1 MIIQEISFG
10 MSVEVYPSQWRKA
23 SVKGVVG
30 ERESDAEALTQ
41 AKTFLEDWFNK
52 AYSLP
57 PDANKV
63 YTTGG
68 PYEDASKLQ
77 EQADAEWE
85 SFKNDA
91 TEFMKLS
98 PNEEQISTWL
108 KASGWYF
115 SIEAKSFIKQINP
128 EIKL

>member
-63 YTTGG
+63 YTTGDAFNNTVINR
-68 PYEDASKLQ
+68 EDERLNDLIADCTTLDQLAKYKESATKQGMMTIYMNKAKQLSK
-77 EQADAEWE
+77 
-85 SFKNDA
+85 
-91 TEFMKLS
+91 
-98 PNEEQISTWL
+98 
-108 KASGWYF
+108 
-115 SIEAKSFIKQINP
+115 
-128 EIKL
+128 

>member
-63 YTTGG
+63 YTTGDAFNNTVINR
-68 PYEDASKLQ
+68 EDERLNDLIADQISKLPYQ
-77 EQADAEWE
+77 
-85 SFKNDA
+85 N
-91 TEFMKLS
+91 KLICF
-98 PNEEQISTWL
+98 PAVCL
-108 KASGWYF
+108 KHYR
-115 SIEAKSFIKQINP
+115 
-128 EIKL
+128 L

>member
-1 MIIQEISFG
+1 

-23 SVKGVVG
+23 SVKAIVG

-52 AYSLP
+52 SYGLS
-57 PDANKV
+57 PDANKI
-63 YTTGG
+63 YTTGR
-68 PYEDASKLQ
+68 PYEDASNLQ

-85 SFKNDA
+85 SFKNEA
-91 TEFMKLS
+91 TEFMESS
-98 PNEEQISTWL
+98 PNEEQISAWL
-108 KASGWYF
+108 KDSGWYL